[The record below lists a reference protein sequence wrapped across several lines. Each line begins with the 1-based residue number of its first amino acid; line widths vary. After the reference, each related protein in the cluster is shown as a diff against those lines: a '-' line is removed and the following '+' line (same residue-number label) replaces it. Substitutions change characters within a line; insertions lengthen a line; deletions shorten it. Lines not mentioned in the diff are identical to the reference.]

1 MSLSMSLTGFYVR
14 GTLTVKGLSSI
25 KKDSVVTTR
34 DSSKDCILACKISN
48 QMHTNFEKRKVPPAV
63 SGDFAQKFCKTCKT
77 YVMYNICSFICAQML
92 LKNTFEVGHT

>member
-34 DSSKDCILACKISN
+34 DSSKDCILHVKLAIKCIQTSRK
-48 QMHTNFEKRKVPPAV
+48 EKFHQQSVV
-63 SGDFAQKFCKTCKT
+63 
-77 YVMYNICSFICAQML
+77 IL
-92 LKNTFEVGHT
+92 LKNFVRHVRHMLCTTFVPLSVPKCY